1 MATLNDK
8 VILGLHLGAGASDGY
23 LLEAAN
29 VLYTTS
35 TSNATDLQTFL
46 ESLESNN
53 FSSYVTSGSYD
64 SSDKVINL
72 FSQDGTICSTI
83 DATEFVKDGMLSSAE
98 ITTTSVNVG
107 TYLVDGYCLATFT
120 GTDYTIT
127 QNSYDYAK
135 VGSKLYTCDSSGA
148 VLCTIVGFACD
159 GDIGIANV
167 TTGYWNSSSGTLTS
181 YPVVD
186 AVECDGCFTSQEAM
200 ESENE
205 SSGLHGT
212 YIYTQGAA
220 YIAVYSYGSLTS
232 TSEAGSGVY
241 YYSVD
246 DDFGGLYYSGTGKQ
260 WTLVTTDTIVRSSS
274 AFQYVYSYHSGEI
287 NWNTSST
294 TLTFA
299 SCVGMYTSS
308 SDFGTALDTE
318 GVYLQLTWNTDAG
331 KDVTTIDLSELID
344 TDTTNSSI
352 SLSDT
357 DITIKDSANN
367 TVSTTLVDNTT
378 ITINDNNVL
387 TVPLLQETTWTSTS
401 GIVYDVN
408 TSLSASDIQVSF
420 DTLSFSSSSTTGDSD
435 MLQISANIG
444 GPTLNEQLQ
453 SICNFIST
461 LMQATNAAIS
471 AINSTIESL
480 TAENITMPAYSN
492 DFVSWSEDT
501 VYNVI
506 TSLYDNWMHLFF
518 GGEWT
523 FNETYNTM
531 HYEVDMSGVTNQLF
545 KNYAFDDGDCYLAN
559 INIKDAF
566 DYYIDWEAI

>member
-98 ITTTSVNVG
+98 ITTTSMSVG
-107 TYLVDGYCLATFT
+107 TYLVDGYRLATFD
-120 GTDYTIT
+120 GGAYTLT
-127 QNSYDYAK
+127 ENSYNNAK
-135 VGSKLYTCDSSGA
+135 VGSKLYTCSSSGA
-148 VLCTIVGFACD
+148 VLCTTAGFAYD
-159 GDIGIANV
+159 GDIGIANA
-167 TTGYWNSSSGTLTS
+167 TTGYWNNSSGTLTS

-186 AVECDGCFTSQEAM
+186 AVWCEGCFTSQEAM

-205 SSGLHGT
+205 SSGLSGT
-212 YIYTQGAA
+212 YIYTQGTA
-220 YIAVYSYGSLTS
+220 YIAVYYHGSMTS

-241 YYSVD
+241 YYSIG
-246 DDFGGLYYSGTGKQ
+246 DDFGGLYYSGTGRQ

-274 AFQYVYSYHSGEI
+274 AFQYLYVYHSGEI
-287 NWNTSST
+287 NWYNSSAT
-294 TLTFA
+294 FDFA
-299 SCVGMYTSS
+299 SCVGIYTSS
-308 SDFGTALDTE
+308 SDFENVLDTE
-318 GVYLQLTWNTDAG
+318 GVYLHLTWNTDAG

-352 SLSDT
+352 SLSGT
-357 DITIKDSANN
+357 TITITDSANS
-367 TVSTTLVDNTT
+367 TVSTTLVDDTT
-378 ITINDNNVL
+378 IKINDNVL
-387 TVPLLQETTWTSTS
+387 TVPLLQSTTWTSTS
-401 GIVYDVN
+401 GVEYNIP

-480 TAENITMPAYSN
+480 TAEDITMPAYSN

-506 TSLYDNWMHLFF
+506 TRLYDNWMHFF
-518 GGEWT
+518 LGGKWT
-523 FNETYNTM
+523 FNENYNTM
-531 HYEVDMSGVTNQLF
+531 HYEVDMSEITNQLF
-545 KNYAFDDGDCYLAN
+545 KSAVFTDGCNYLAN